1 MRELTRFWRTI
12 VVILSVLLVLFQLYT
27 TAFGVFPDLIQRSV
41 HLSFVLSLCFILKP
55 VRRKK
60 TLSQK
65 ADEKPVSVPF
75 YDVIFVLFAIASTV
89 FVILHIQEITWTPL
103 KWYGA
108 ADILFA
114 AVLTIMII
122 EAARRTVGWTFPI
135 MVICFLLY
143 AYFGEVFPG
152 IWGHKRF
159 GINLILQTFY
169 HTTNGIW
176 GTMVGIS
183 ATILAMFSVFAA
195 VLGETGGSETFVKI
209 GQKLTGR
216 LTGGT
221 AKMSLISDSLFG
233 MISGSAMANVVG
245 TGVFTIPMMK
255 KSGFPAKWAAAFE
268 AVGSTG
274 GQIMPPI
281 MGSAAFIMAQI
292 ISKPYKEIAVSAIIP
307 AILYYVGVYVAIN
320 GIAKQYGILGTNEK
334 VSISASEYTNIFG
347 PIGVFIILLIE
358 GFSAA
363 NAAFYAMLM
372 AFVVCTANRLIS
384 TRSIRET
391 AKSTGKMMFRSTING
406 ASNIIDMAGLLGGAQ
421 LVISLISMTG
431 FGVKLSDL
439 IVSIGRNNLFLC
451 LVLSMLVCILL
462 GMGLPTTAAYVLG
475 ASVLAPALTKLGL
488 NIFVAHM
495 FVFFFSCLATITPPV
510 CAAVFL
516 ASGIA
521 ESNWFKTGLCA
532 VMAALP
538 AFIVPYTFAYT
549 PALLM
554 IGSAK
559 DILLAL
565 IPAVIGVI
573 LLEIGVSG
581 YFKRK
586 INFVFRIL
594 LVFSGV
600 LMVWPETITDGI
612 GIAIGG
618 GVLLYE
624 MLKAKKVNQSN
635 EAENGRIG

>member
-1 MRELTRFWRTI
+1 MRELNRFWKT
-12 VVILSVLLVLFQLYT
+12 VVSILSVCLVVFQLYT
-27 TAFGVFPDLIQRSV
+27 TATGVFTDLIQRSV
-41 HLSFVLSLCFILKP
+41 HLGFVLSLCFILKP
-55 VRRKK
+55 LKK
-60 TLSQK
+60 SDAGK
-65 ADEKPVSVPF
+65 RDGRVPF
-75 YDVIFVLFAIASTV
+75 YDVIPVIISIVSTV
-89 FVILHIQEITWTPL
+89 FIITHIEEITWSPL
-103 KWYGA
+103 KWNGMLDIVLA
-108 ADILFA
+108 AA
-114 AVLTIMII
+114 MTIMII

-135 MVICFLLY
+135 MAIAFLVY
-143 AYFGEVFPG
+143 AYFGEAFPG

-176 GTMVGIS
+176 GTMIGIS
-183 ATILAMFSVFAA
+183 ATILAMFSFFAA

-209 GQKLTGR
+209 GKKLTGR

-221 AKMSLISDSLFG
+221 AKMSLISDALFG

-255 KSGFPAKWAAAFE
+255 KSGFPPKWAAAFE

-292 ISKPYKEIAVSAIIP
+292 ISKPYKEIALSAIIP
-307 AILYYVGVYVAIN
+307 ALLYYVGVYVAIN
-320 GIAKQYGILGTNEK
+320 GIAHQYGVLGMNEK
-334 VSISASEYTNIFG
+334 VNISVAEYTNIFG
-347 PIGVFIILLIE
+347 PIGVFIILLIQ

-363 NAAFYAMLM
+363 NAAFYAAIM
-372 AFVVCTANRLIS
+372 AFIVCTVNTAIAKKS
-384 TRSIRET
+384 ARET
-391 AKSTGKMMFRSTING
+391 MRSTGKMIYNSVLNG
-406 ASNIIDMAGLLGGAQ
+406 ASNIIEMAGLLGGAQ
-421 LVISLISMTG
+421 LVITLISMTG

-439 IVSIGRNNLFLC
+439 IVSIGQNNLFLC
-451 LVLSMLVCILL
+451 LLLSMLVCILL

-521 ESNWFKTGLCA
+521 ESNWFQTGLCA
-532 VMAALP
+532 VLAALP

-549 PALLM
+549 PSLLM
-554 IGSAK
+554 IGSPK

-565 IPAVIGVI
+565 IPAIIGVI
-573 LLEIGVSG
+573 LLETGVSG
-581 YFKRK
+581 YYKRK
-586 INFVFRIL
+586 LNIVFRVL
-594 LVFSGV
+594 LVGAGI
-600 LMVWPETITDGI
+600 LMVWPERITDII
-612 GIAIGG
+612 GLSIGA
-618 GVLLYE
+618 VILIRE
-624 MLKAKKVNQSN
+624 HVAMHKATEQ
-635 EAENGRIG
+635 A

>member
-1 MRELTRFWRTI
+1 MRNLNSFWKKT
-12 VVILSVLLVLFQLYT
+12 VTVLSIGLVAFQLYT
-27 TAFGVFPDLIQRSV
+27 TAFGVFSDLIQRSI
-41 HLSFVLSLCFILKP
+41 HMGFVLSLCFILKP
-55 VRRKK
+55 LKK
-60 TLSQK
+60 SMTDNPNGK
-65 ADEKPVSVPF
+65 IPF
-75 YDVIFVLFAIASTV
+75 YDVFFSLIAIASTV
-89 FVILHIQEITWTPL
+89 FICIYSSEITWDPL
-103 KWYGA
+103 KWYGPL
-108 ADILFA
+108 DVVFA
-114 AVLTIMII
+114 VALTIMII

-135 MVICFLLY
+135 MICLFLLY
-143 AYFGEVFPG
+143 AYYGEIFPG

-159 GINLILQTFY
+159 GVSLILQTFY

-209 GQKLTGR
+209 GKKLTGR
-216 LTGGT
+216 LIGGT
-221 AKMSLISDSLFG
+221 AKMSLISDALFG

-255 KSGFPAKWAAAFE
+255 KSGFPPKWAAAFE

-274 GQIMPPI
+274 GQLMPPI

-307 AILYYVGVYVAIN
+307 AVLYYVGVYVAIN
-320 GIAKQYGILGTNEK
+320 GIAKQHGILGTNDK
-334 VSISASEYTNIFG
+334 VIITASEYSNIFG
-347 PIGVFIILLIE
+347 PLGVFIIFLIQ

-363 NAAFYAMLM
+363 NAAFFASI
-372 AFVVCTANRLIS
+372 AAVIVCTTTHFLSSKSLVN
-384 TRSIRET
+384 SIKYSGT
-391 AKSTGKMMFRSTING
+391 MTFNSALKG

-421 LVISLISMTG
+421 LVITLISMTG

-439 IVSIGRNNLFLC
+439 IVSAGKNNLFLC

-475 ASVLAPALTKLGL
+475 AAVLVPALTTLG
-488 NIFVAHM
+488 IDTFVAHM

-521 ESNWFKTGLCA
+521 ESNWFQTGIAA
-532 VMAALP
+532 VLAALP

-554 IGSAK
+554 IGTGSEIILAFVAAIIGVIMLEMGVSGYIFRK
-559 DILLAL
+559 LNIISRILLAL
-565 IPAVIGVI
+565 
-573 LLEIGVSG
+573 SG
-581 YFKRK
+581 
-586 INFVFRIL
+586 IM
-594 LVFSGV
+594 
-600 LMVWPETITDGI
+600 MVWPERVSDII
-612 GIAIGG
+612 GLCVGG
-618 GVLLYE
+618 SILLIE
-624 MLKAKKVNQSN
+624 FFAARKHVRVS
-635 EAENGRIG
+635 

>member
-1 MRELTRFWRTI
+1 MRVLNNFWKRI
-12 VVILSVLLVLFQLYT
+12 VTVLSVGLVIFQLYT
-27 TAFGVFPDLIQRSV
+27 TAFGVFSDLIQRSI
-41 HLSFVLSLCFILKP
+41 HMGFVLSLCFILKP
-55 VRRKK
+55 VKK
-60 TLSQK
+60 NMTENQRGSI
-65 ADEKPVSVPF
+65 PF
-75 YDVIFVLFAIASTV
+75 YDIFLSIIAIASTV
-89 FVILHIQEITWTPL
+89 YICTHSSEITWTPL
-103 KWYGA
+103 KWYGIL
-108 ADILFA
+108 DIFFSVA
-114 AVLTIMII
+114 LTFMII

-135 MVICFLLY
+135 MACLFLFY
-143 AYFGEVFPG
+143 AYYGEIFPG

-159 GINLILQTFY
+159 GISLILQTFY

-176 GTMVGIS
+176 GTMIGIS

-209 GQKLTGR
+209 GKKLTGR

-221 AKMSLISDSLFG
+221 AKMSLISDALFG

-255 KSGFPAKWAAAFE
+255 KSGFPSKWAAAFE

-307 AILYYVGVYVAIN
+307 AILYYIGVYVAIN
-320 GIAKQYGILGTNEK
+320 GIAKKYGILGTNDK
-334 VSISASEYTNIFG
+334 VVITSSEYLNIFA
-347 PIGVFIILLIE
+347 PLGVFIVFLVQ

-363 NAAFYAMLM
+363 NAAFFASITALL
-372 AFVVCTANRLIS
+372 VCTATHFVS
-384 TRSIRET
+384 TKSIKDT
-391 AKSTGKMMFRSTING
+391 IKYSGKMSFDSALGG
-406 ASNIIDMAGLLGGAQ
+406 AANIVDMAGLLGGAQ
-421 LVISLISMTG
+421 LVITLISMTG

-439 IVSIGRNNLFLC
+439 IVSVGRNNLFLC

-475 ASVLAPALTKLGL
+475 AAVLVPALTTLGL
-488 NIFVAHM
+488 DAFVAHM

-521 ESNWFKTGLCA
+521 ESNWFQTGICA
-532 VMAALP
+532 VLAALP

-554 IGSAK
+554 IGETGEILSAF
-559 DILLAL
+559 IAA
-565 IPAVIGVI
+565 IIGVVM
-573 LLEIGVSG
+573 LEMGVSG
-581 YFKRK
+581 YIFRK
-586 INFVFRIL
+586 VNVVSRVL
-594 LVFSGV
+594 LVLSGIM
-600 LMVWPETITDGI
+600 MVWPERISDLI
-612 GIAIGG
+612 GFCVGG
-618 GVLLYE
+618 GLLLIE
-624 MLKAKKVNQSN
+624 FLATRKHIKAS
-635 EAENGRIG
+635 